1 MRYTALSL
9 ASSAH
14 TTPQKKAKISQYL
27 SSGTWSTFGEILR
40 EFEFFCSTF
49 AKYDN
54 FWNKIVDMPLKEV
67 GHRESPARI
76 IPRML
81 PWDFRKDFVKK
92 SLDLVTKPLTSYFL
106 RHKADN
112 MELLRFLSFWM
123 VAKPLNNH
131 KLVSSLSN
139 SLHIT
144 ASNEIQPRQESICNF
159 FTIYSDSKLRT
170 SITCLPGT
178 HFM

>member
-1 MRYTALSL
+1 MKRDSVATKKLYARMRYTALLLL
-9 ASSAH
+9 APLIP

-27 SSGTWSTFGEILR
+27 SRETWSTFGEILR

-92 SLDLVTKPLTSYFL
+92 KSWSRYKAFDFL
-106 RHKADN
+106 
-112 MELLRFLSFWM
+112 FPS
-123 VAKPLNNH
+123 
-131 KLVSSLSN
+131 
-139 SLHIT
+139 
-144 ASNEIQPRQESICNF
+144 
-159 FTIYSDSKLRT
+159 
-170 SITCLPGT
+170 
-178 HFM
+178 

>member
-1 MRYTALSL
+1 MKRDSVATKKLYARMRYTALSL
-9 ASSAH
+9 ASNAH

-27 SSGTWSTFGEILR
+27 SRETWSTFGEILR

-92 SLDLVTKPLTSYFL
+92 KSLDLVTKPLTSYFL
-106 RHKADN
+106 R
-112 MELLRFLSFWM
+112 RQTIW
-123 VAKPLNNH
+123 
-131 KLVSSLSN
+131 SSAEVFIILDGCQA
-139 SLHIT
+139 T
-144 ASNEIQPRQESICNF
+144 KQP
-159 FTIYSDSKLRT
+159 
-170 SITCLPGT
+170 
-178 HFM
+178 